1 MAQHYNIAIL
11 PARIRKPRDKAYVEN
26 AVGVA
31 STWII
36 AALRNEQFLT
46 LLDAKLAV
54 NRKLRELNARPY
66 TKRGG
71 TRSSAV
77 GRKNWMMIATESGA
91 KANAML
97 YSIVETCKA
106 NRIKIY
112 EYFKLLLTVLPEHE
126 NDTDTTYLDSL
137 LPWSQDL
144 PESCKLPEQLQKKKK
159 KK

>member
-1 MAQHYNIAIL
+1 MKPKVEEFFEWAKSKADDAATELTRKGFTYLLNHEKELKVFLDDGNVPIDNSATERAI
-11 PARIRKPRDKAYVEN
+11 
-26 AVGVA
+26 
-31 STWII
+31 
-36 AALRNEQFLT
+36 
-46 LLDAKLAV
+46 
-54 NRKLRELNARPY
+54 RPF
-66 TKRGG
+66 T
-71 TRSSAV
+71 V

-91 KANAML
+91 KTSAML

-126 NDTDTTYLDSL
+126 NDTDTDYLDSL

-144 PESCKLPEQLQKKKK
+144 PESCKLPEQPPKKKK